1 MNSRD
6 KGKRG
11 EREWAQVLRDMGF
24 TSARRGMQFSGSPE
38 SPDVVGGIPNTHA
51 EVKRV
56 ENLNINEAMKQAI
69 RDSSPDQVPYV
80 AHRRNGT
87 PWLVTLLAS
96 DMPRFVASFKPTPER
111 IDTN

>member
-24 TSARRGMQFSGSPE
+24 TQARRGMQFSGSPE

-69 RDSSPDQVPYV
+69 RDSGPDQVPYV

-96 DMPRFVASFKPTPER
+96 DLERFSKSFVSIER
-111 IDTN
+111 KIADV